1 MSRPIS
7 GGETYAGGGDEL
19 RGDNGP
25 LQVEEVRH
33 RDTTND
39 AVLAGFRDLGV
50 PMNLDYNGQDQ
61 FGAFYY
67 QTTVHDGR
75 RRSAADAFLRP
86 VMSRPN
92 LQVITKAECQRV
104 LFDDTRATGV
114 ELRTRCASVTPATIR
129 WAPAG

>member
-50 PMNLDYNGQDQ
+50 PMNLGSGPIDVR
-61 FGAFYY
+61 GA
-67 QTTVHDGR
+67 
-75 RRSAADAFLRP
+75 
-86 VMSRPN
+86 
-92 LQVITKAECQRV
+92 I
-104 LFDDTRATGV
+104 
-114 ELRTRCASVTPATIR
+114 
-129 WAPAG
+129 